1 MKNAFLLWAALCFAI
16 LAPAQH
22 IAGKLND
29 GVVPDLVRDLDTTV
43 FKSVVPDKTG
53 FTRIYAVT
61 DPGISFI
68 SGGSRSRIELP
79 GSALVCMEGN
89 VTDRLRKGVFTTYVI
104 DNDNHGQ
111 RYKIQERDFKNDLLD
126 GHVKAFDL
134 DGTLKYD
141 LLYVKGKSLGKSVY
155 YEADGKTVRQTN
167 NYLNDS
173 VFIATVYFDGVT
185 KKEERTM
192 VNNVPSGPS
201 KVYYPNGQIMS
212 EATFANGQFNDTLKY
227 YYDNGVL
234 WTEEI
239 FKNGLDWTILNNF
252 DKNGKPQPA
261 GNLTNGN
268 GTRIL
273 YNEQGQILD
282 TVIYIDGISK

>member
-1 MKNAFLLWAALCFAI
+1 MKNALLLWAALCFGK
-16 LAPAQH
+16 LASAQH
-22 IAGKLND
+22 D
-29 GVVPDLVRDLDTTV
+29 GMMPDLVRDLDTTV
-43 FKSVVPDKTG
+43 FKNVVPDRTG

-68 SGGSRSRIELP
+68 SVTKSRIELP
-79 GSALVCMEGN
+79 GSALVCLEGN
-89 VTDRLRKGVFTTYVI
+89 LTDRMRKGLFTTYVI
-104 DNDNHGQ
+104 DRDNHSK
-111 RYKIQERDFKNDLLD
+111 RYKIQERDFKNDLID
-126 GHVKAFDL
+126 GHMKAFDL

-155 YEADGKTVRQTN
+155 YEADGKTVRQIN

-173 VFIATVYFDGVT
+173 VFIATIYLDGVT
-185 KKEERTM
+185 KKEERTL
-192 VNNVPSGPS
+192 VNNVPNGPS

-212 EATFANGQFNDTLKY
+212 AATFLNGQFNDTLKY
-227 YYDNGVL
+227 YYDNGLL

-252 DKNGKPQPA
+252 DKNGNPHPA
-261 GNLTNGN
+261 GTLSNGN

-273 YNEQGQILD
+273 YNEDGKVTD
-282 TVIYIDGISK
+282 TVTYVNGVSQ